1 MSFEIRL
8 VVDRVEGDTVVLES
22 DTSVV
27 FDVPRDAFPEVQEG
41 DVLILTKQDSTQQ
54 SDAADR
60 LERLKNRSP
69 QPSGNIFDL

>member
-1 MSFEIRL
+1 MSFERRL
-8 VVDRVEGDTVVLES
+8 IVDRIEGDTIVLES

-27 FDVPRDAFPEVQEG
+27 FDVPRGAFPEVQEG
-41 DVLILTKQDSTQQ
+41 DILILTKQDSTQ

-69 QPSGNIFDL
+69 QPSGNIIDL